1 MSDVD
6 TPPRKI
12 RCKHC
17 DGLFFRRHGAGRAP
31 QYCSSKCRSA
41 AHRARNLPPTAAPA
55 ENYDHEVEVIGQSVA
70 SRARMLAHAS
80 ALPVPTLPLE
90 PIRLYVALQRDLED
104 YIAIAVRQ
112 ALARG
117 AEWDEISALTATSTS
132 LLKSRFSQPQ
142 VSKMRSR
149 RRKRRPTRPRPSAA
163 ASASWHAGEAPVYV
177 DAELP
182 SWQWA
187 RDALARALSYLHRSS
202 GLPVRTLGFRS
213 GVSASYVYRVMA
225 GERNPAWETVQGLAR
240 ACDCDPG
247 DLLDLWNAAQGF
259 TADGSGTPPTYAQ
272 ALARFQ
278 GAFRGLHLATARSPL
293 ETFSDALETASR
305 MELRLIESLLGPTT
319 ATGAE
324 QLSWPTVAALTK
336 ALRGDRERMRNL
348 WQPLRS
354 TAPDPVTPTIP
365 AAAFG

>member
-1 MSDVD
+1 
-6 TPPRKI
+6 
-12 RCKHC
+12 
-17 DGLFFRRHGAGRAP
+17 
-31 QYCSSKCRSA
+31 
-41 AHRARNLPPTAAPA
+41 
-55 ENYDHEVEVIGQSVA
+55 
-70 SRARMLAHAS
+70 MLAHAS
-80 ALPVPTLPLE
+80 ALPVPALPLE
-90 PIRLYVALQRDLED
+90 SIRLYVALQRDLED

-132 LLKSRFSQPQ
+132 LLKSRFSEPQ
-142 VSKMRSR
+142 VSKVRSK
-149 RRKRRPTRPRPSAA
+149 RRKRRPTQPRPSAD
-163 ASASWHAGEAPVYV
+163 SASWHAGEAPVYV
-177 DAELP
+177 EAEPP

-187 RDALARALSYLHRSS
+187 RDALARALSHLHRSS

-225 GERNPAWETVQGLAR
+225 GERNPTWETVQGLAR
-240 ACDCDPG
+240 ACECDPG

-259 TADGSGTPPTYAQ
+259 TEDGGGTPPTYAQ

-278 GAFRGLHLATARSPL
+278 GAFRGLHLAMARSPL
-293 ETFSDALETASR
+293 ETLSGALEPASR
-305 MELRLIESLLGPTT
+305 MELRLIESLLSPTT

-348 WQPLRS
+348 WQPLQS
-354 TAPDPVTPTIP
+354 TAPHPVTPTIP